1 MNYPSAIVIS
11 AGLIA
16 GALILNGQ
24 VQGQTPAAVGRFSV
38 AASGPSNAWRLDTE
52 TGWLVHCFFPQT
64 VPSPRVVCGTV
75 QTPPRPGTP
84 AKP

>member
-38 AASGPSNAWRLDTE
+38 AARATMRGVVSAAHDLPFALICQLSGR
-52 TGWLVHCFFPQT
+52 
-64 VPSPRVVCGTV
+64 
-75 QTPPRPGTP
+75 
-84 AKP
+84 